1 MFIEIL
7 LLVIGLMAIV
17 FIALG
22 FNIFFRK
29 NKKFPQSSIGKNKDM
44 RKLGL
49 SCAKHEEIKCRQKL
63 DKITGLVDCS
73 GCGHTSKV

>member
-7 LLVIGLMAIV
+7 LLVLGLLAIS
-17 FIALG
+17 FLALG

-29 NKKFPQSSIGKNKDM
+29 NKKFPQTSVGGNKEM

-49 SCAKHEEIKCRQKL
+49 SCAKHEEIKCRRVM
-63 DKITGLVDCS
+63 DGTTGKVSCGS
-73 GCGHTSKV
+73 CGHA